1 MPGLAM
7 TRIAVALFG
16 VALLASSCATAPAP
30 PLLSPLAVAKDY
42 GYSETATGDG
52 RYQVTFVAPPQR
64 TGRSIDMRAET
75 TAALRKQ
82 AFDLATWRAAQLALA
97 HGDAG
102 FKIGNTNS
110 NVNNYA
116 DEAAYL
122 PPPWWGAGGFRR
134 GYFDG
139 GLGPYWEESPFVL
152 VQLDLTIDVVLE
164 KAPAAGDYNAAQLI
178 DQLRRTYPGA
188 DAAAPASTPAPAS
201 G

>member
-16 VALLASSCATAPAP
+16 VALLASGCATGPAP

-42 GYSETATGDG
+42 GYSETPIGSDG

-64 TGRSIDMRAET
+64 TGRSVQMRAET

-82 AFDLATWRAAQLALA
+82 AFDLATWRAAQVALA

-102 FKIGNTNS
+102 FKVGNTNS

-134 GYFDG
+134 GYFG
-139 GLGPYWEESPFVL
+139 GGFGPYWDDSPFVM
-152 VQLDLTIDVVLE
+152 VQLDLTIDVILE
-164 KAPAAGDYNAAQLI
+164 KSPATGDYNAAQLI
-178 DQLRRTYPGA
+178 EQLRRTYPGA
-188 DAAAPASTPAPAS
+188 DAAVPTPAPAA